1 MVTLLIEIKDLSYKY
16 EERLALDEINLTIGD
31 GEFIAIIGANGSGK
45 STLAK
50 NLNGL
55 LTPTEG
61 RVLVDGIDTTVD
73 VWTVRT
79 KVGMVFQNPDNQ
91 IVGAIVEDDVAFG
104 PENLGVDPIEIRRR
118 VDEALSTVGMLEY
131 KTFSPYKL
139 SGGQKQRVA
148 IAGVLA
154 MQTKCIVFDEAT
166 AMLDPRGRSEVL
178 STIEQLHAKGM
189 TIILITHFMEE
200 AARASRV
207 AVMSGGKIVRQG
219 SPLKIFSDVKF
230 LERIGLEVPMT
241 VQLAARLRLKN
252 VLTVDDLVGR
262 LRR

>member
-1 MVTLLIEIKDLSYKY
+1 MIEIKNVSYKY
-16 EERLALDEINLTIGD
+16 DERLALDGIDLTIAD
-31 GEFIAIIGANGSGK
+31 GEFVAIIGANGSGK

-55 LTPTEG
+55 LLPTTG
-61 RVLVDGIDTTVD
+61 QVLVDGIDTTVD

-104 PENLGVDPIEIRRR
+104 PENLGVEPTEIRRR
-118 VDEALSTVGMLEY
+118 VDEALSTVGMLDY
-131 KTFSPYKL
+131 KNFSPHKL

-178 STIEQLHAKGM
+178 STVEKLHSEGM
-189 TIILITHFMEE
+189 TIVMITHFMEE
-200 AARASRV
+200 ALKADRV
-207 AVMSGGKIVRQG
+207 VVMDGGRIVRQG
-219 SPLKIFSDVKF
+219 SARIIFSDVRWLKK
-230 LERIGLEVPMT
+230 IGLEVPAAIE
-241 VQLAARLRLKN
+241 LASRFKFKN
-252 VLTVDDLVGR
+252 VLTVDDLIGR
-262 LRR
+262 LKK

>member
-1 MVTLLIEIKDLSYKY
+1 MIEIKNLVCRYGA
-16 EERLALDEINLTIGD
+16 RTALDGIDLTIND
-31 GEFIAIIGANGSGK
+31 GEFVAIIGANGSGK

-55 LTPTEG
+55 LLPTEG
-61 RVLVDGIDTTVD
+61 QVLVDGIDTRDD
-73 VWTVRT
+73 VWTVRS

-104 PENLGVDPIEIRRR
+104 PENLGVEPSEIRRR
-118 VDEALSTVGMLEY
+118 VDEALSTVGMIEY
-131 KTFSPYKL
+131 KNFSPHKL

-154 MQTKCIVFDEAT
+154 MQTKSIVFDEAT

-178 STIEQLHAKGM
+178 STIEELNRRGM
-189 TIILITHFMEE
+189 TIVMITHHMEE

-207 AVMSGGKIVRQG
+207 LVMDGGKIVR
-219 SPLKIFSDVKF
+219 DVAPSKVFADIKF
-230 LERIGLEVPMT
+230 LSKLGLEVPT
-241 VQLAARLRLKN
+241 AVELGARLRLKN
-252 VLTVDDLVGR
+252 VLTVDDLIAR

>member
-1 MVTLLIEIKDLSYKY
+1 MIEIKNLVCRYDA
-16 EERLALDEINLTIGD
+16 RMALDGIDLTIND
-31 GEFIAIIGANGSGK
+31 GEFVAIIGANGSGK

-55 LTPTEG
+55 LLPTEG
-61 RVLVDGIDTTVD
+61 RVLVDGIDTRED
-73 VWTVRT
+73 VWTVRS

-104 PENLGVDPIEIRRR
+104 PENLGVEPSEIRRR
-118 VDEALSTVGMLEY
+118 VDEALSTVGMIEY
-131 KTFSPYKL
+131 KNFSPHKL

-154 MQTKCIVFDEAT
+154 MRTKCIVFDEAT

-178 STIEQLHAKGM
+178 STIEELNRRGM
-189 TIILITHFMEE
+189 TIVMITHHMEE

-207 AVMSGGKIVRQG
+207 LVMDGGKIVRDG
-219 SPLKIFSDVKF
+219 APSKIFSDIKF
-230 LERIGLEVPMT
+230 LLKLGLEVPT
-241 VQLAARLRLKN
+241 AVELGARLRLKN
-252 VLTVDDLVGR
+252 VLTVDDLIAR

>member
-1 MVTLLIEIKDLSYKY
+1 MIEIKDLSYKY
-16 EERLALDEINLTIGD
+16 EDRLALDGIDLTIGD
-31 GEFIAIIGANGSGK
+31 GEFVAIIGANGSGK

-55 LTPTEG
+55 LLPTEG

-178 STIEQLHAKGM
+178 STIEKLHAKGM
-189 TIILITHFMEE
+189 TIILITHFMDE

-207 AVMSGGKIVRQG
+207 VVMDGGKVVRQG

-230 LERIGLEVPMT
+230 LEKLGLEVPT
-241 VQLAARLRLKN
+241 AVSLAARLKLKSVLSTEDLIKRLKSK
-252 VLTVDDLVGR
+252 R
-262 LRR
+262 